1 MPSDRNHISLHH
13 QHLIGLPSHR
23 ALRLLDAM
31 PLPRACHDR
40 LDGEYDALRVA
51 TLVISRPLSDET
63 VIVASDVDGCG
74 VGLIAIRNTMTS
86 DESIDAAQRSM
97 NSPRWFGEHS
107 MRVTDI
113 TVLSVLHQG
122 FNEPTCENVRRLQ
135 QRLGDSEI
143 TLTRWFCIDNMLRAV
158 DVETFAVVPH

>member
-1 MPSDRNHISLHH
+1 
-13 QHLIGLPSHR
+13 
-23 ALRLLDAM
+23 
-31 PLPRACHDR
+31 
-40 LDGEYDALRVA
+40 
-51 TLVISRPLSDET
+51 
-63 VIVASDVDGCG
+63 
-74 VGLIAIRNTMTS
+74 
-86 DESIDAAQRSM
+86 
-97 NSPRWFGEHS
+97 